1 MNLSIGIDIGGT
13 KVLCGLIDAG
23 DGKVLNTV
31 KKKTHSSNDL
41 CKITCDL
48 INELLE
54 LSNVNCSQIYK
65 IGIGAAGQIDRKNG
79 IILSSPNLA
88 CSNLNLKKVIEEK
101 YKIPVFLGNDVETA
115 TLGEMAYGAGKNYNN
130 FMCVFVGTG
139 VGGGLVINRQLIK
152 GASGTAGEIGHIK
165 VSLNGK
171 KCGCGKYGCLEAYA
185 SRTAIENNIR
195 NSIESGKKSCISDY
209 IHDNKKIT
217 SNVIKKCV
225 DKQDEVVLDSLEQAS
240 GYLSLGLAS
249 VVNLI
254 NPQCIILGGGLINA
268 VDEFFEM
275 TVNKTKC
282 EAMNIAIKKTE
293 FKKAMLGDCSGI
305 IGASL
310 L

>member
-1 MNLSIGIDIGGT
+1 MNFSIGVDIGGT
-13 KVLCGLIDAG
+13 KILCVLIYNLSGQVI
-23 DGKVLNTV
+23 NTL
-31 KKKTHSSNDL
+31 KKKTSSSNDICEIVSEL
-41 CKITCDL
+41 IDELIYSSKVDDL
-48 INELLE
+48 K
-54 LSNVNCSQIYK
+54 VVK

-88 CSNLNLKKVIEEK
+88 CSNLNLKKVLEEK
-101 YKIPVFLGNDVETA
+101 YNIPVSIGNDVETA
-115 TLGEMAYGAGKNYNN
+115 TLGEMTYGAGRDYKD

-165 VSLNGK
+165 VSSSGK

-195 NSIESGKKSCISDY
+195 SFLESGKKSCISDY
-209 IHDNKKIT
+209 IHGNKKIT
-217 SNVIKKCV
+217 SNIIKKCV
-225 DKQDEVVLDSLEQAS
+225 EKHDDVVLSSLNEAS
-240 GYLSLGLAS
+240 KYLSLGLAS

-275 TVNKTKC
+275 TVSKTKC
-282 EAMNIAIKKTE
+282 EAMDIAIKKTE
-293 FKKAMLGDCSGI
+293 FKKAMLGDYSGI